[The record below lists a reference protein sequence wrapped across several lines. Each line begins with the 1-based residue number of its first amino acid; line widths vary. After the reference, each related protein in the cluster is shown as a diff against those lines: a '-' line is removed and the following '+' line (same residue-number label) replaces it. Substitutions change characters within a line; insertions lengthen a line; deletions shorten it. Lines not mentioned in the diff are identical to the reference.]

1 MTPFRTLLSLLNPEA
16 VKNFGWRAVW
26 TKFTFLAFC
35 WAGLF
40 IFLGMGF
47 LFYFLIDIRL
57 QAISPLLDKAAL
69 IALIGL
75 GLVVAGGLFLITLT
89 ALTGLDLLYPH
100 GNRSVT
106 VKILFPIAAT
116 LSQLFGFNRNVLR
129 TSFVKVNNALTKA
142 QKGRI
147 KGERILVLLPHCL
160 QIDVC
165 NRKLTTDV
173 NNCMRC
179 GKCPVGALITLGER
193 LGLKIEVVNGGTL
206 ARKKVATFNPDGIV
220 AVACE
225 RDLTLGIQDV
235 YPVPVYG
242 VINDRPNGPC
252 YNTCVDM
259 RLVEEGIAFFKKD
272 RTGLKTT
279 EPRLP
284 QASMQ

>member
-57 QAISPLLDKAAL
+57 QAISPLLNKAAL